1 MIFTVKSWVLF
12 FPCMIASLRHYLF
25 MFTTYLYTNSHL
37 YLISQLIT
45 TKTTPALSTKIP
57 SRDLNQG
64 PKTLTILEFENEVL
78 DHSATMAWFENT
90 FEIIGGKHLE
100 ENLM

>member
-1 MIFTVKSWVLF
+1 MLGKVINDLPHEDFSGKHLGSAIF
-12 FPCMIASLRHYLF
+12 I
-25 MFTTYLYTNSHL
+25 
-37 YLISQLIT
+37 I
-45 TKTTPALSTKIP
+45 IP
-57 SRDLNQG
+57 SRDLNHG
-64 PKTLTILEFENEVL
+64 PKTLTILEFQNEVL